1 MEAKRLEELKN
12 QQMNTEDK
20 VIRVI
25 TEKKEF
31 HKLVV

>member
-1 MEAKRLEELKN
+1 MEAKRLEELQN

-25 TEKKEF
+25 TEKKEYQ
-31 HKLVV
+31 KQVV